1 MDDTQ
6 SPLKIE
12 LCELVA
18 GKAILDFQSLT
29 RLTDEK
35 MTEQINSWQ
44 EKFKMIDIKE
54 DSQTE
59 EDYEFRA
66 APFAIT
72 EECIFIKQEA
82 KENEEKPDWYYRVP
96 KEINEGLKKIT
107 INDFVGILTIQEKKY
122 IGFSPISLFLDVTN
136 DEAIKE
142 SKVELVERIFL

>member
-1 MDDTQ
+1 MHILLKEKKQIQTDKQAWYKCEMDDTQ

-35 MTEQINSWQ
+35 MTEQINNWK

-54 DSQTE
+54 DGQAE

-107 INDFVGILTIQEKKY
+107 INDFVGILTIHRLLSHL
-122 IGFSPISLFLDVTN
+122 FIS
-136 DEAIKE
+136 
-142 SKVELVERIFL
+142 